1 MITQC
6 YLVQIYTHENL
17 GTFEGLGPLGKI
29 ASSDSA
35 FVQFTTVFYWPCY
48 IDSLCRHLVYN
59 QIAGGAFRWLA
70 REEKRFSAKAQK
82 HITNAIL
89 ACSSS
94 SSLTR
99 YQYCWKNIWVDILS
113 PYKSLYGIPTGPM
126 IQMGRERVHK
136 DNMVLASGSF
146 DITNPAVSPKVGT
159 GSGLDI
165 LQLF

>member
-1 MITQC
+1 M
-6 YLVQIYTHENL
+6 VGSGGE
-17 GTFEGLGPLGKI
+17 KI
-29 ASSDSA
+29 LCKSSK
-35 FVQFTTVFYWPCY
+35 T
-48 IDSLCRHLVYN
+48 R
-59 QIAGGAFRWLA
+59 
-70 REEKRFSAKAQK
+70 
-82 HITNAIL
+82 TNAIL

-94 SSLTR
+94 SSLTH

-126 IQMGRERVHK
+126 IQMGQERVHK

-146 DITNPAVSPKVGT
+146 DITNPAVSPKMGT